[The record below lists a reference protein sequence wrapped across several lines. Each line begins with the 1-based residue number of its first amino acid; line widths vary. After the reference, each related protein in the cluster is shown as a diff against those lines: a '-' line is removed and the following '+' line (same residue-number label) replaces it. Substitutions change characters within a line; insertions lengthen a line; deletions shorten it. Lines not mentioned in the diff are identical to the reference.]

1 MLVLYWILVV
11 VMLVGI
17 IGAVVPAL
25 PGSSLILGAILVW
38 GVVNGFRDV
47 GLALGVTIAVLLIS
61 VGIDFLSAYLGAK
74 QAGASRWGQTGAVI
88 GLVLGFLGFLPAL
101 PFGGPLLGILIGPL
115 LGAIVGE
122 FLYRK
127 DLAFEARI
135 KLAFKASI
143 GIVVGSFVGNLI
155 EGILAT
161 ACVVVFLVTT
171 WPYNL

>member
-74 QAGASRWGQTGAVI
+74 QAGASRWGQTGAMI